1 MTSAHEI
8 LNPDALAK
16 PVGFSHAV
24 VAVPGRAVFLGGQA
38 GHDAEGR
45 IVSAGIA
52 EQFAQAASNVVTALT
67 AAGGRV
73 EDLVSMQIYV
83 TDVASYRGA
92 LDQLG
97 AAYRKHFGR
106 HYPAIA
112 LFEVTGLFDPAAG
125 VELVCV
131 AVIPDQ
137 R

>member
-8 LNPDALAK
+8 LNPDTLAK
-16 PVGFSHAV
+16 PVGFSHV
-24 VAVPGRAVFLGGQA
+24 VAAAPGRMVFLGGQA

-45 IVSAGIA
+45 IVSADIA
-52 EQFAQAASNVVTALT
+52 EQFGQAASNVVEALG
-67 AAGGRV
+67 AVGASV

-83 TDVASYRGA
+83 TDVA
-92 LDQLG
+92 
-97 AAYRKHFGR
+97 AYRAALSDLATAYQQHLGR

-112 LFEVTGLFDPAAG
+112 LFEVTGLFDPEAR